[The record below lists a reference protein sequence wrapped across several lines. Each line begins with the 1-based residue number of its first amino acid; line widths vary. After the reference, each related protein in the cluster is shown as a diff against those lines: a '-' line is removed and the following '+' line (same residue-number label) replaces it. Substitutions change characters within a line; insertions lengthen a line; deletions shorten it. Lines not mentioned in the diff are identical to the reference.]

1 MSICYDLIYEEIP
14 KLLLELEPYLPRS
27 QRCFG
32 ILRNCRDGWRVTS
45 GQVWRSPGDDRKLI
59 GVVIK
64 STGTVSVWNLDE
76 EIGRVISAT
85 LPQKNLELSSANTD
99 FLRIVRSQVNEPLNV
114 YLLHISEEVFEK
126 QYEVFRKRWNGNRE
140 FTLKRL
146 ESESDLAIVQ
156 TNWPYLRDGSDYL
169 RKRLAPSVPS
179 LGLYLKEDVD
189 GEEVDKLVSWVL
201 LHEDLT
207 IGVLH
212 TDTRYRG
219 RGYARILLQN
229 FTKILFSDPENRKY
243 GIYTHCVMTNQV
255 SIGLLKSLGFVVV
268 GDVHWT
274 YARDRNFNHS

>member
-126 QYEVFRKRWNGNRE
+126 QCTDPFFFSSHAFNSFPSEIFITNPLCNQTKY
-140 FTLKRL
+140 
-146 ESESDLAIVQ
+146 SESDG
-156 TNWPYLRDGSDYL
+156 TGTEN
-169 RKRLAPSVPS
+169 
-179 LGLYLKEDVD
+179 
-189 GEEVDKLVSWVL
+189 L
-201 LHEDLT
+201 L
-207 IGVLH
+207 
-212 TDTRYRG
+212 
-219 RGYARILLQN
+219 
-229 FTKILFSDPENRKY
+229 
-243 GIYTHCVMTNQV
+243 
-255 SIGLLKSLGFVVV
+255 
-268 GDVHWT
+268 
-274 YARDRNFNHS
+274 